1 MDPALAMVVFYL
13 GFGPGVIA
21 HEAGHALAAWLLR
34 LSPRFISIGIGP
46 VLLRAR
52 LGKTWLVMRLVPL
65 SGFVAILP
73 LMRER
78 RLASAMMFLAGAGSN
93 AVSFSMLAAAS
104 HVWPEQGEVL
114 WFLALAQAFF
124 IFFPLIPFRTT
135 VSGLSCGTDGL
146 RLLWLLSRSRPDV
159 LAEAHSELLR
169 LVIPEGA
176 RLPPPSAN
184 FPEIA
189 YQMGRPDRSSDAWA
203 QRDAAEVLRGMLSRN
218 DLPTAERAV
227 VLVDLIEGELLNTRG
242 ADPALLDSWSLEAVA
257 LSPVPRQRAL
267 RSAVLTALGRAE
279 EAADAEAPLSLLCPG
294 SRHAR

>member
-1 MDPALAMVVFYL
+1 MRPIVDPTLATVVFYL

-34 LSPRFISIGIGP
+34 LSPKLISIGIGP

-52 LGKTWLVMRLVPL
+52 LGKAWLVMRLVPL

-78 RLASAMMFLAGAGSN
+78 RLASAMLFLAGAGSN
-93 AVSFSMLAAAS
+93 AVSFILLAAAF
-104 HVWPEQGEVL
+104 HVWPEQGGVF

-124 IFFPLIPFRTT
+124 VFFPLIPFRAT

-146 RLLWLLSRSRPDV
+146 RLLRLLSRSRPDV
-159 LAEAHSELLR
+159 FAEAHSELLR
-169 LVIPEGA
+169 LVIPEGT

-189 YQMGRPDRSSDAWA
+189 YQISRPDRSSEAWA
-203 QRDAAEVLRGMLSRN
+203 RRDAAEVLRGMLSRN
-218 DLPTAERAV
+218 DLPTAERAL
-227 VLVDLIEGELLNTRG
+227 VLVDLVEGELFDGRS
-242 ADPALLDSWSLEAVA
+242 ADPALLDAWSLEAVA
-257 LSPVPRQRAL
+257 LSPVPRQHAL
-267 RSAVLTALGRAE
+267 RRAALTALDRAE

-294 SRHAR
+294 S